1 VTRDSEN
8 LRFNVYV
15 DAMITGDFDSKTQ
28 GEIAV
33 LLGVDPHTVWDWKKK
48 ADWAAIK
55 DARRKL
61 YSHQVLKIDAAM
73 IKAAEAG
80 DVQAAKIIYERF
92 DGWTPTTAQIS
103 LSAPDD
109 ELKAEAAKIRAE
121 QEAKNGQNGPDIPG
135 TGAAQT
141 A

>member
-1 VTRDSEN
+1 MNNDSEN
-8 LRFNVYV
+8 LRYNVYL
-15 DAMITGDFDSKTQ
+15 DAMISGEFDNKTQ
-28 GEIAV
+28 DEMAQ
-33 LLGVDPHTVWDWKKK
+33 LLSVSTRTIYEWKKK
-48 ADWAAIK
+48 SDWAAIK

-103 LSAPDD
+103 LNAPDD
-109 ELKAEAAKIRAE
+109 ELKAEAARIRAE
-121 QEAKNGQNGPDIPG
+121 QEAKNGQNGPDLPG
-135 TGAAQT
+135 TGTAQT